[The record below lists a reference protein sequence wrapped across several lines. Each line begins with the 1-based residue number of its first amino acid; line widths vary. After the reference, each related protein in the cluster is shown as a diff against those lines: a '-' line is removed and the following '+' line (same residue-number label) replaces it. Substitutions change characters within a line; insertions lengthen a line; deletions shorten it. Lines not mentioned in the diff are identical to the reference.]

1 MVAKK
6 CTTRTNYGKVL
17 GVRAQA
23 ITGTRINCPSFNLVL
38 KKKKKKIPFPSVIRE
53 KSGEGAWT
61 AYCLP
66 LLGPTGSES
75 SGKEWNLAGGRTR
88 VEEEVTQFP
97 VWVSQTLG
105 SNCSPEGQNSIS
117 SF

>member
-1 MVAKK
+1 MGKK
-6 CTTRTNYGKVL
+6 CTTKMNYGKVL
-17 GVRAQA
+17 VVRAQE
-23 ITGTRINCPSFNLVL
+23 ITGTRIHCPNLNLVL
-38 KKKKKKIPFPSVIRE
+38 KKKTIPFPSIIRE

-75 SGKEWNLAGGRTR
+75 TGKEWNLAGGRAR

-97 VWVSQTLG
+97 VSVSQTLG
-105 SNCSPEGQNSIS
+105 LNCSPEGQNSIS